1 MDTLE
6 TVETPF
12 TDILVPLDG
21 SPAAERALI
30 PALELVRRTGVPL
43 RVLTRALADEKQTLA
58 TYLAAVADRHAAVA
72 DGETQVVDRESISD
86 AIAEGLGPGTL
97 VCMSSHGRGGVAR
110 AVMGSIAEAFLR
122 TLDRPALVVGP
133 NVTDDAILTGRI
145 VACID
150 GSRESERTIEPARR
164 WAAALDLP
172 LWLMEVGEP
181 GRPGP
186 QPEAVTSGDMM
197 ESGHVAGLAGRLG
210 GVKAWD
216 VLHDKDPAHAL
227 VAMAATATEPTALLV
242 MATHGRTGWDRLRLG
257 SVTTATV
264 SLYFPSEDS
273 ADDDAMTDSI
283 PAASAG
289 PIATLV
295 TLAAADALAW
305 LTLKPH
311 TSVDYKLLWRSGKSV
326 AGLMRIAPGGTVIPH
341 AHVRSHHHMWVI
353 DGSAEM
359 LDERVQPGTYL
370 HIPAGVQHGISAVG
384 EGGCTMLYL
393 YLREDATPGA

>member
-1 MDTLE
+1 VE
-6 TVETPF
+6 TPETETPF

-43 RVLTRALADEKQTLA
+43 RVLSRALADEKETLA
-58 TYLAAVADRHAAVA
+58 TYLAGVADRHATVA
-72 DGETQVVDRESISD
+72 DVETQVVDRESIPD
-86 AIAEGLGPGTL
+86 AIADGLGPGTL
-97 VCMSSHGRGGVAR
+97 LCMSSHGRGGVAR
-110 AVMGSIAEAFLR
+110 AVMGSIAESFLR

-181 GRPGP
+181 GRRGR
-186 QPEAVTSGDMM
+186 QPEAVTSGDMV

-264 SLYFPSEDS
+264 HAATVPVLVV
-273 ADDDAMTDSI
+273 
-283 PAASAG
+283 PAA
-289 PIATLV
+289 
-295 TLAAADALAW
+295 
-305 LTLKPH
+305 
-311 TSVDYKLLWRSGKSV
+311 
-326 AGLMRIAPGGTVIPH
+326 PH
-341 AHVRSHHHMWVI
+341 A
-353 DGSAEM
+353 AE
-359 LDERVQPGTYL
+359 DTVEDT
-370 HIPAGVQHGISAVG
+370 A
-384 EGGCTMLYL
+384 EG
-393 YLREDATPGA
+393 